1 MSRKSLVRQ
10 AQERL
15 QACLAIG
22 TSKHRDKQIGAT
34 AGKIYSYST
43 YKTYL
48 KHICYFVHWCQSQ
61 HGCRSL
67 DECRPYVSQYMD
79 TRRDLSPYT
88 LKLEVAAIRK
98 LYGEDIEIATPDR
111 RRKDITRSRGTAVRD
126 AHFSEARN
134 AAIVALCRATGLRR
148 SELAALHVWDVN
160 LSADGDG
167 GDVVV
172 RRGKG
177 GKSRIVPIMGTET
190 EIELIRGL
198 VDNATDRVCPRVPDN
213 MDIHSYRREYATR
226 VYTRYARA
234 DIPRSDRYY
243 CRRDKRGIVYDRPA
257 MLVTSQALG
266 HNRINVIAEHYL

>member
-22 TSKHRDKQIGAT
+22 TSKHRDKQTGQT
-34 AGKIYSYST
+34 NGKIYSYST

-48 KHICYFVHWCQSQ
+48 KHICYFTDWCRQ

-67 DECRPYVSQYMD
+67 EECRPYVSQYMD

-88 LKLEVAAIRK
+88 LKLDVAALRK
-98 LYGEDIEIATPDR
+98 LYGEDIEIVTPDR

-126 AHFSEARN
+126 AHFSETRN

-148 SELAALHVWDVN
+148 SELAALRVWDVN
-160 LSADGDG
+160 LSVDG
-167 GDVVV
+167 GDIVV

-177 GKSRIVPIMGTET
+177 GKARIVPIMGTEA
-190 EIELIRGL
+190 ELELIRGL
-198 VDNATDRVCPRVPDN
+198 VDGATDRVCPRVPNN
-213 MDIHSYRREYATR
+213 MDVHSYRREYATR

-243 CRRDKRGIVYDRPA
+243 CRKDRRGIVYDRQA
-257 MLVTSQALG
+257 MLITSRALG